1 MTVGSDYAMSRRR
14 PLLRGSRLVLA
25 GVLVAV
31 ALWGARPAA
40 AQPAPGPSEPAS
52 HAAADAHGDGHE
64 GGGLFKS
71 IAKIVNF
78 VLLFGGIGYVVRK
91 PVAEFLAN
99 RSAEIRSDLVKA
111 AETRASATSDLAAIE
126 QRLRELPGE
135 LEALKARG
143 RQEVEAEQQR
153 LTAATAAERER
164 LLAQARREVDQQLQ
178 GARRALTQ
186 EAADLA
192 VGIARL
198 RIAHEITDEDR
209 ARLLD
214 RYVTQVKTAHE

>member
-1 MTVGSDYAMSRRR
+1 
-14 PLLRGSRLVLA
+14 
-25 GVLVAV
+25 
-31 ALWGARPAA
+31 
-40 AQPAPGPSEPAS
+40 
-52 HAAADAHGDGHE
+52 
-64 GGGLFKS
+64 
-71 IAKIVNF
+71 
-78 VLLFGGIGYVVRK
+78 
-91 PVAEFLAN
+91 
-99 RSAEIRSDLVKA
+99 
-111 AETRASATSDLAAIE
+111 
-126 QRLRELPGE
+126 
-135 LEALKARG
+135 
-143 RQEVEAEQQR
+143 VEAEQQR

-214 RYVTQVKTAHE
+214 RYVAQVKTAHE